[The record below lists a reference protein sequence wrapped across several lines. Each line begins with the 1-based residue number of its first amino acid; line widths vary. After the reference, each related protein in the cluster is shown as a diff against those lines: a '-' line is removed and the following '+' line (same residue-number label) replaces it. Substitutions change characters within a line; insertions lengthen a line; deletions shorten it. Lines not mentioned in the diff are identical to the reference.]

1 MAFNV
6 QRINPLDLQPRKAL
20 GVSIPFTNTAVFN
33 STYTT
38 QDALKTNLINYCLT
52 EKVERFLNPD
62 FGAGLR
68 KLLFET
74 GVQENKEVI
83 EATLRSGIATW
94 FPEVIISSIIINIL
108 PDTNTITV
116 YIKYSVYQTNIE
128 DQVVINFEQ

>member
-6 QRINPLDLQPRKAL
+6 QRIYPLDLQPRKAV
-20 GVSIPFTNTAVFN
+20 GISIPFTNSAVFT

-52 EKVERFLNPD
+52 EKGERFLNSD

-68 KLLFET
+68 KLLFEP
-74 GVQENKEVI
+74 GVQNIKGEV
-83 EATLRSGIATW
+83 EATLRSGISTW
-94 FPEVIISSIIINIL
+94 FPEVIINSLIVAIS
-108 PDTNTITV
+108 PDTYTTTV
-116 YIKYSVYQTNIE
+116 YLKYSVYQTNIE